1 MLDMKLD
8 MAGAAAVVASFWY
21 ADAIKNIPV
30 SAVGSIGLVENL
42 VGGSAF
48 KPLDVLTSHSGKT
61 VEVYHTDAEGRL
73 VLGDLVSHIAR
84 RSSPKNII
92 TLATLTGACMHA
104 LGYNYA
110 GLMGNNVEL
119 LQKIEAISNTLP
131 EKVWRLPLDT
141 AMMEATK
148 SEIADFRNA
157 TSSHKAGAS
166 MGAAFIANFVPTNIA
181 YAHLDIAAPAYRT
194 KASGIFPSEA
204 TGFGT
209 LIGIAL
215 LGL

>member
-1 MLDMKLD
+1 MQ
-8 MAGAAAVVASFWY
+8 
-21 ADAIKNIPV
+21 
-30 SAVGSIGLVENL
+30 
-42 VGGSAF
+42 
-48 KPLDVLTSHSGKT
+48 
-61 VEVYHTDAEGRL
+61 
-73 VLGDLVSHIAR
+73 
-84 RSSPKNII
+84 
-92 TLATLTGACMHA
+92 A